1 MRISVNLLIP
11 FFGRS
16 ESTVVDS
23 EDEFPFV
30 SIEDLNVDD
39 DFFLIRVTE
48 AIAHL
53 VWVLGALAID
63 TIPSIT

>member
-1 MRISVNLLIP
+1 M
-11 FFGRS
+11 
-16 ESTVVDS
+16 VDS